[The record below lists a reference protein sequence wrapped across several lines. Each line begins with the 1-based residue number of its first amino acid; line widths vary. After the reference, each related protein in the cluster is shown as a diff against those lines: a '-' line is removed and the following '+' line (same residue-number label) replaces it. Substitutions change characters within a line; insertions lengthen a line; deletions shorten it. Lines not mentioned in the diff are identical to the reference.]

1 MVCRGLR
8 RAVPAAVTPLHL
20 CLLRSQ
26 IQHPSPSTEPR
37 WLHLWIQGWMGPQQL
52 RAYEILGLWAEK
64 EGPEPPEAEGA
75 DWVSPH
81 PVPTRF
87 QLSLLYQLFPGHVC
101 SWFGISRL
109 GTSPK
114 PDQACV
120 LLPLLHHNA
129 GMHTFNAWPLLNCS
143 GCAR

>member
-52 RAYEILGLWAEK
+52 RAHEILGLWAEK

-75 DWVSPH
+75 DWVSPILCPPGSSSPCCTSCSQDTCAAGLGTAGWE
-81 PVPTRF
+81 PVQNQIR
-87 QLSLLYQLFPGHVC
+87 HVC
-101 SWFGISRL
+101 CSLSSTIML
-109 GTSPK
+109 VCT
-114 PDQACV
+114 
-120 LLPLLHHNA
+120 LLMP
-129 GMHTFNAWPLLNCS
+129 GPC
-143 GCAR
+143 